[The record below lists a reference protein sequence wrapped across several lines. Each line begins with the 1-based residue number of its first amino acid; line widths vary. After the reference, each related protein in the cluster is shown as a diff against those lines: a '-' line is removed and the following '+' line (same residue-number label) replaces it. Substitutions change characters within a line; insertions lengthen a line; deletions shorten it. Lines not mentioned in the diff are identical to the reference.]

1 LEEERSR
8 FGAYSAVRSRQE
20 RGAYHALAA
29 NVLQH
34 ACRNIKEGW
43 PKHYWTA
50 WKHISRI
57 AVHDNKEIPMQR
69 MIGLFALSMLL
80 VGLSGCSYL
89 FYPRAGDYATQ
100 AKGAS
105 GVETMI
111 NLANMMEAT
120 AAKAK
125 GGKGVDTAFDD
136 LHNQFHALRD
146 SYCGVTEAQA
156 KTPAYDLAV
165 THKKELTAIFWRL
178 WKFKD
183 DQPQRDL
190 HR

>member
-1 LEEERSR
+1 
-8 FGAYSAVRSRQE
+8 
-20 RGAYHALAA
+20 
-29 NVLQH
+29 
-34 ACRNIKEGW
+34 
-43 PKHYWTA
+43 
-50 WKHISRI
+50 
-57 AVHDNKEIPMQR
+57 MQR

-89 FYPRAGDYATQ
+89 FYPRAGDYAMQ

-111 NLANMMEAT
+111 NLTTMMEAT

-125 GGKGVDTAFDD
+125 GGKGADTAFDD

-146 SYCGVTEAQA
+146 SYCGVTEVQA

-183 DQPQRDL
+183 NQPQRDL
-190 HR
+190 HLDLLSVELKELRETLQTIQ

>member
-1 LEEERSR
+1 MHRL
-8 FGAYSAVRSRQE
+8 
-20 RGAYHALAA
+20 
-29 NVLQH
+29 
-34 ACRNIKEGW
+34 
-43 PKHYWTA
+43 
-50 WKHISRI
+50 
-57 AVHDNKEIPMQR
+57 
-69 MIGLFALSMLL
+69 IGTLTLSMLL
-80 VGLSGCSYL
+80 LGLSGCSYL

-111 NLANMMEAT
+111 NLTTMMETT
-120 AAKAK
+120 AARAK

-136 LHNQFHALRD
+136 VHNQFHALND
-146 SYCGVTEAQA
+146 AFCGVTDAQA

-165 THKKELTAIFWRL
+165 THKKELTAIFKRL

-190 HR
+190 HLDLLTAELKELRDTLQTIK